1 MVRGLKKDFKTITE
15 AEEAYN
21 IHYFE
26 KEEQGDR
33 IDASAPGSPLA
44 GGIINNVIDNLGRL
58 SPQQII
64 QLATQVYSFVAEND
78 FHEDLK
84 YFIPA
89 NFIELSLCA
98 TRHLKKNG
106 KDNVI
111 YDVCKCLGVMRED
124 GSSARMDVRKMP
136 FRLISYN

>member
-1 MVRGLKKDFKTITE
+1 MKVVRGLKKDFKTITE

-44 GGIINNVIDNLGRL
+44 GGIINNVIDNLVRL

-64 QLATQVYSFVAEND
+64 
-78 FHEDLK
+78 
-84 YFIPA
+84 
-89 NFIELSLCA
+89 
-98 TRHLKKNG
+98 
-106 KDNVI
+106 
-111 YDVCKCLGVMRED
+111 
-124 GSSARMDVRKMP
+124 
-136 FRLISYN
+136 